1 VVVLVPSEA
10 RKRVAVEVCGAQP
23 ADSWPLWQ
31 VPRYADGLG
40 ILTGRRP

>member
-31 VPRYADGLG
+31 VARYDDAVAV
-40 ILTGRRP
+40 LTGRRS